1 MLPALRRPSIFN
13 VRAGAV
19 NNKLWFAI
27 REGSWQSATM
37 GAFERWFGGRRDSR
51 PCGWMRGAQR
61 LQVKAGDEVAR
72 MPFTEKM
79 PPVAAV
85 TNHYNFCNAS
95 GVTQPN
101 WVS

>member
-1 MLPALRRPSIFN
+1 M
-13 VRAGAV
+13 
-19 NNKLWFAI
+19 
-27 REGSWQSATM
+27 
-37 GAFERWFGGRRDSR
+37 
-51 PCGWMRGAQR
+51 
-61 LQVKAGDEVAR
+61 QVKAGDEVAR